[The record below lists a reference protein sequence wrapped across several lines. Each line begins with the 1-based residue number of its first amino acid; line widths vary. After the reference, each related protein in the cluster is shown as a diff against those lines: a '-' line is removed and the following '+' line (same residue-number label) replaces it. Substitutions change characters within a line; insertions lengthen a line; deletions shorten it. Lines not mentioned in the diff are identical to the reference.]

1 MEFHISLDS
10 VLNSKGKMKILKY
23 LFGQEASMSEG
34 ELAGIVKL
42 SHMTINRLMKE
53 LRALNLVSM
62 ERIGNAN
69 VWAANNESYAYQ
81 VLSEIVKK
89 IADIPSPL
97 EHLERTLLKNIP
109 KKLIKEVVLFGS
121 IASGDEESESD
132 IDLFVQVHSKQ
143 DKAMLQPYVDNLAD
157 QCLSLYGNRLAPYV
171 LTELELEKK
180 ENLPLISGIR
190 KGIKLYSSKGT
201 SSGKAK
207 DQAS

>member
-10 VLNSKGKMKILKY
+10 VLNSKAKMKILKY

-34 ELAGIVKL
+34 ELAAIVKL

-69 VWAANNESYAYQ
+69 VWAANKESYAYQ
-81 VLSEIVKK
+81 ILSEIVKK
-89 IADIPSPL
+89 IAEIPSPL
-97 EHLERTLLKNIP
+97 EHLEGTLIKNIP
-109 KKLIKEVVLFGS
+109 KKLVKEAVLFGS

-132 IDLFVQVHSKQ
+132 IDLFVQVHTKK
-143 DKAMLQPYVDNLAD
+143 DKNKLQPYVDKLAN

-171 LTELELEKK
+171 LTELELKEKG
-180 ENLPLISGIR
+180 NLSLISSIR
-190 KGIKLYSSKGT
+190 KGIRLYSSKGR

-207 DQAS
+207 DQAR